1 MRYTPPKIT
10 RIVSAGSAIRSV
22 KGAPVNEIVG
32 GLLTAGA
39 AYQADE

>member
-10 RIVSAGSAIRSV
+10 RTMSASSTIKSA
-22 KGAPVNEIVG
+22 KCAPVNEIVG

-39 AYQADE
+39 AYQSDE

>member
-10 RIVSAGSAIRSV
+10 RILTAISTIKSA
-22 KGAPVNEIVG
+22 KGAPVDEIVG
-32 GLLTAGA
+32 GLLTAVG